1 MKVGVQLPEIE
12 RVVRWPELAE
22 MARAIEEGGFDSI
35 WVGDHLL
42 FRHADGVSG
51 PWDVWSVLAAVA
63 AITDRITLGPLV
75 AAVPFHNPAMLAKQV
90 SAIQEISE
98 GRLSFGVGAG
108 WNRDEFAAFGLPF
121 DRRVDRFEDSI
132 GVIRRLLAGETVT
145 HESEFVSLE
154 DCVLKPESR
163 FGPVPVFVGSNSPR
177 MLSLTLPWVDGWN
190 SWFAS
195 FDNDLD
201 QLKTLISRIDDA
213 CARVGRDPATLEK
226 SAALL
231 VQFGRARSTGRG
243 PKPWRGTASQL
254 AARMN
259 RVASAG
265 IHHVQLILDPITVES
280 VEAAAEMLDELGTQS
295 R

>member
-1 MKVGVQLPEIE
+1 
-12 RVVRWPELAE
+12 
-22 MARAIEEGGFDSI
+22 
-35 WVGDHLL
+35 
-42 FRHADGVSG
+42 
-51 PWDVWSVLAAVA
+51 
-63 AITDRITLGPLV
+63 
-75 AAVPFHNPAMLAKQV
+75 
-90 SAIQEISE
+90 
-98 GRLSFGVGAG
+98 
-108 WNRDEFAAFGLPF
+108 
-121 DRRVDRFEDSI
+121 
-132 GVIRRLLAGETVT
+132 
-145 HESEFVSLE
+145 
-154 DCVLKPESR
+154 
-163 FGPVPVFVGSNSPR
+163 